1 MNTEPAKEVDIVERI
16 NKTPKKVLAIIV
28 GKKTIFG
35 HIRTDAI
42 CIHTGYSLSKKVEFL
57 NRVHIPSN
65 IELIY
70 LIGHGDLDK
79 LTIDG
84 RNMEDIAELLKTA
97 HYHKEQ
103 EICIT
108 SCYAA
113 LTKDK
118 TSMVDELK
126 KNLEQKLNAQN
137 LSIKSQAN
145 GVSVHI
151 DEGSYVD
158 MWVMPPNVDTF
169 CSNLFQ
175 GCFIL
180 VNKKYVFRSIP
191 QDCKDM
197 LGNVNNFK
205 KGLIK
210 SKKKGEVFMEV
221 DSRMYYGA
229 TATLFSPIIP
239 MFINGI
245 IVAYGN
251 FVKDSTCT
259 LICIFILVESLF
271 AAIYYNIQRKTSIES
286 FLLQLLYKGCFI
298 AILLQMISLVF
309 WAANTDK
316 MNDGLHFITLI
327 LSLVWILAYT
337 IKWISG
343 RI

>member
-70 LIGHGDLDK
+70 LIGHGDLDN

-84 RNMEDIAELLKTA
+84 RSMEDIAELLKDA
-97 HYHKEQ
+97 YYRKEQ

-118 TSMVDELK
+118 TNMVNELK
-126 KNLEQKLNAQN
+126 EKLEEKLNTQN

-158 MWVMPPNVDTF
+158 MWVMPPNVGTF
-169 CSNLFQ
+169 SSNIIQ
-175 GCFIL
+175 SCFLL

-229 TATLFSPIIP
+229 TAKLFSPIIP
-239 MFINGI
+239 LLINGI
-245 IVAYGN
+245 IVACGN
-251 FVKDSTCT
+251 FVKDITC
-259 LICIFILVESLF
+259 ISMCVVILVESLF
-271 AAIYYNIQRKTSIES
+271 VAIYYNIQRKTSIES
-286 FLLQLLYKGCFI
+286 FILQLLYKGCHI
-298 AILLQMISLVF
+298 AILLQMISLVL
-309 WAANTDK
+309 W
-316 MNDGLHFITLI
+316 GGQIQI
-327 LSLVWILAYT
+327 
-337 IKWISG
+337 
-343 RI
+343 R